1 LVFFAKFSIPRKEG
15 YRESLGVALRGVVL
29 NQHYHEFD
37 HVYTKENDNI
47 YNGIS
52 VNIVRS
58 TMIYIF
64 IVHFFD
70 MVGVNIVVYE
80 FSRTWIIWLIINAYM
95 CKIIKKEKK
104 QCAVHIY
111 LTFLLPSP
119 ARSDGS

>member
-70 MVGVNIVVYE
+70 MAGVNIVVYE
-80 FSRTWIIWLIINAYM
+80 FNRTWII
-95 CKIIKKEKK
+95 
-104 QCAVHIY
+104 
-111 LTFLLPSP
+111 
-119 ARSDGS
+119 